1 MRDMIPAALI
11 AVLAVPAAAQ
21 SERGPDGHMVGP
33 QRGDVIDVRGEPA
46 PACAKRAGS
55 RYAAPYR
62 GWRYKPL
69 AAGDRLKRLFYGTR
83 YVIARPARYRL
94 PAPGANRRWI
104 RYGED
109 AVLVDVRSGRVLRVL
124 ANRCW

>member
-11 AVLAVPAAAQ
+11 AALAVPVVAQ
-21 SERGPDGHMVGP
+21 TERGPDAHIVRP

-55 RYAAPYR
+55 GYVAPYR
-62 GWRYKPL
+62 GWRYKPV
-69 AAGDRLKRLFYGTR
+69 AVGDRLKRAFYGTR

-94 PAPGANRRWI
+94 PAAGGNRRWI
-104 RYGED
+104 RYGGD
-109 AVLVDVRSGRVLRVL
+109 AVLVDARTGRVLQVL